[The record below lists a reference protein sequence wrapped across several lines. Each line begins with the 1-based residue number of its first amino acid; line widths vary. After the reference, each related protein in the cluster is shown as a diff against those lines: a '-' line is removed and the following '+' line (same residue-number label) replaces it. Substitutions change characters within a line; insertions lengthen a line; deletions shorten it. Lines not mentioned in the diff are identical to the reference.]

1 MLYGLQNLFIKH
13 KKTPSTHFHVLMLI
27 QNPFIFLSS
36 FLPIDEN
43 VSSFF
48 TQQWSISAVKV
59 KEYIVERNSL

>member
-1 MLYGLQNLFIKH
+1 
-13 KKTPSTHFHVLMLI
+13 MLI

-48 TQQWSISAVKV
+48 TQQWSISAVEV